1 MYCTGDSWGIYH
13 LMLLIRDHNILI
25 HTFQVA
31 TLPET
36 RHTIIL
42 DRKTKCVRKTLQ
54 KEGLGSGENV
64 RDANADEKKGLSTLF
79 KITLSRP
86 FVFLF
91 TEPITYASAIYN
103 GRSCSKSLPDQYS
116 SDSRFHLWPGL
127 HLQRGFSTR

>member
-1 MYCTGDSWGIYH
+1 MVVAD
-13 LMLLIRDHNILI
+13 ILTS
-25 HTFQVA
+25 TFQIA

-42 DRKTKCVRKTLQ
+42 DRKAKRVRKTLQ
-54 KEGLGSGENV
+54 KEGLQSSETI

-103 GRSCSKSLPDQYS
+103 GTSN
-116 SDSRFHLWPGL
+116 H
-127 HLQRGFSTR
+127 FSILTPELTQS